1 MSAGDFVKETS
12 MRESVISAGV
22 LVVAIAVAPA
32 CATKGFV
39 RQSVG
44 EVNEKVGTLSKSLE
58 ETQERVRQAEQRI
71 GEVDT
76 KAQAADSRAG
86 QAQQAA
92 SAANNA
98 ASAAADIGRKA
109 DAHAAAVENATR
121 KLIFETVLSEENGE
135 FKFGSSELPEPAQQA
150 LDAMVDKLKTG
161 QQAVW
166 VEIEGHTDNVGD
178 AKYNE
183 ALGLERAEAV
193 KRYLYEKH
201 QIPLHKMNV
210 ISYGEDKPVAPNTS
224 RDGRA
229 KNRRVVIKVLA

>member
-1 MSAGDFVKETS
+1 MWK
-12 MRESVISAGV
+12 SVTGAGV
-22 LVVAIAVAPA
+22 VALALAVGPA

-44 EVNEKVGTLSKSLE
+44 EVNEKVGTLAKSLE
-58 ETQERVRQAEQRI
+58 ETQARVQQTEQRVT
-71 GEVDT
+71 EVDQ
-76 KAQAADSRAG
+76 KAQAADTRAG

-92 SAANNA
+92 VAANNA
-98 ASAAADIGRKA
+98 ANAAADIGRKA
-109 DAHAAAVENATR
+109 DAHAAAVGNAMR

-135 FKFGSSELPEPAQQA
+135 FKFGKAELPGPAQQA
-150 LDAMVDKLKTG
+150 IDTMVAKLKAD

-183 ALGLERAEAV
+183 LLGLERAEAV

-210 ISYGEDKPVAPNTS
+210 ISYGEAKPMAPNTT